1 MQYDSE
7 VRITAVGSVTG
18 AADNTQKTI
27 KLFSTVFPVPS
38 GQFQISLDPV
48 LGKTKALNDIM
59 NKRGFLAGTTSGE
72 VQLAEKT
79 TSITLKTDYVFL
91 NADKKGIEMS
101 RNILDAMIKGEGFVH
116 ENDYHKILGTNGTVK
131 HGFNT
136 RMNKLFGKLFELDGR
151 LIIADAATK
160 TGNSITTGNI
170 RKTAYDKTCNY
181 IILEVVSKFDDQTAD
196 GLRLVYTMNSDINW
210 SDATDANEVSFT
222 NTQLCDVRMIDKF
235 FIEGWDSEAEI
246 GVSVPARRV
255 QLAKRPISMFK
266 ATAKLNPGDGSVV
279 GLTPA
284 TGATTVTVN
293 ETFNV
298 PGQVIVG
305 DLAKGEFKE
314 VEYAVGLND
323 MVALYVPG
331 TTLGAGRNPMY
342 AIGVATTA
350 RGSFVQAKSITSA
363 DVTVSSVD
371 TVANKIDISEAVI
384 TPAIAVGTLVK
395 AYNATG
401 TILREYTGRITGGA
415 ATTTLEVET
424 VFGNLANVT
433 ATDLL
438 FVCTEEGKFTL
449 VKSDYRIAEKDV
461 TTGEYTINEE
471 TCAKATIYADNLDM
485 AKIPILEFN
494 FEESVFEELTPGGSC
509 D

>member
-1 MQYDSE
+1 MQYDTE
-7 VRITAVGSVTG
+7 VRITAVASVTG
-18 AADNTQKTI
+18 SADDTQKTI

-116 ENDYHKILGTNGTVK
+116 SNVYHKILGTNGTVK

-160 TGNSITTGNI
+160 NGNSITTGNI

-181 IILEVVSKFDDQTAD
+181 IILEAVSKFDDQTAD

-222 NTQLCDVRMIDKF
+222 NTQLCDVRMVDKF
-235 FIEGWDSEAEI
+235 FIEGWDSEAEV

-266 ATAKLNPGDGSVV
+266 ATAKLA
-279 GLTPA
+279 PA
-284 TGATTVTVN
+284 TGDVLGLTGATVTVN

-331 TTLGAGRNPMY
+331 TTLLAGRNPMY

-350 RGSFVQAKSITSA
+350 RGDFAQAQDNTSA
-363 DVTVSSVD
+363 NITVVSVS
-371 TVANKIDISEAVI
+371 TATNEIEMTGVIDPVI
-384 TPAIAVGTLVK
+384 TVGALIK
-395 AYNATG
+395 AYTPVTLAPK
-401 TILREYTGRITGGA
+401 EFTGRVIGGA
-415 ATTTLEVET
+415 NTDTLEVET
-424 VFGNLANVT
+424 IYGDLANVST
-433 ATDLL
+433 ADSIYI
-438 FVCTEEGKFTL
+438 CTEEGEFTL

-461 TTGEYTINEE
+461 AAGEYTINEE
-471 TCAKATIYADNLDM
+471 TCAKATIYADDLNM